1 MRPSEQIYSNYTAED
16 YKVWELLYTRQ
27 INFIKDKVAV
37 EFLELLETVG
47 FIPDRIPNFEEVN
60 NTLSKYTG
68 WQIIT
73 VPNLA
78 PADIF
83 FNHLSE
89 KRFTATCW
97 LRALDQIDY
106 LEEPDMFHDVFAH
119 TPLLLN
125 KEYTDFFQKIGQR
138 ALQVIH
144 EPEKVTMLQR
154 LYWFTIEFGLIK
166 SSEETKIY
174 GAGIISSKGEAEYSL
189 SNEPTKLDYD
199 VAKIMNHSFRTDI
212 IQDTYYVI
220 DSFEQLS
227 KSFDQIDYHLFS

>member
-1 MRPSEQIYSNYTAED
+1 MRPAEQIYSNYTAED
-16 YKVWELLYTRQ
+16 FKVWELLYTRQ

-37 EFLELLETVG
+37 EFLESLKTVG
-47 FIPDRIPNFEEVN
+47 FCPDKIPNFEEVN

-89 KRFTATCW
+89 KQFTATCW
-97 LRALDQIDY
+97 LRTLDQVDY

-119 TPLLLN
+119 TPLLSN
-125 KEYTDFFQKIGQR
+125 KEYTDFFQKMGQR

-199 VAKIMNHSFRTDI
+199 VAKIMNHPFRTDI

>member
-83 FNHLSE
+83 FNHLSK

-119 TPLLLN
+119 TPLLSN

-144 EPEKVTMLQR
+144 EPEKVTMLQH

>member
-1 MRPSEQIYSNYTAED
+1 MRPAEQIYSNYTTD
-16 YKVWELLYTRQ
+16 DFKVWELLYTRQ
-27 INFIKDKVAV
+27 INFIEDKVAV
-37 EFLELLETVG
+37 EFLESLETVG
-47 FIPDRIPNFEEVN
+47 FTSDRIPNFKEVN

-78 PADIF
+78 PANVF

-119 TPLLLN
+119 TPLLSN
-125 KEYTDFFQKIGQR
+125 KEYTNFFQKIGQR

-154 LYWFTIEFGLIK
+154 LYWFTIEFGLIR

-189 SNEPTKLDYD
+189 SNESTKLDYD
-199 VAKIMNHSFRTDI
+199 VTKIMNHPYRTDI

-220 DSFEQLS
+220 DSFEQLT
-227 KSFDQIDYHLFS
+227 KSFDQIDNHLFN

>member
-27 INFIKDKVAV
+27 INFIKNKVATEFV
-37 EFLELLETVG
+37 ESLETVG
-47 FIPDRIPNFEEVN
+47 FTPDRIPNFEEVN

-97 LRALDQIDY
+97 LRTLDQVDY

-119 TPLLLN
+119 TPLLSN

-138 ALQVIH
+138 ALHVIH
-144 EPEKVTMLQR
+144 EPEKVTLLQR

-166 SSEETKIY
+166 SSEEIKIY

-199 VAKIMNHSFRTDI
+199 VAKIMNHLFRTDI

>member
-1 MRPSEQIYSNYTAED
+1 MKPSKQIYANYTLED
-16 YKVWELLYTRQ
+16 FEVWKLLFNRQ
-27 INFIKDKVAV
+27 IECLEDKVAT
-37 EFLELLETVG
+37 EFLESLEKVDFTS
-47 FIPDRIPNFEEVN
+47 DRIPNFEEVN

-83 FNHLSE
+83 FNHLSK

-97 LRALDQIDY
+97 LRAIDQIDY

-119 TPLLLN
+119 TPLLSN
-125 KEYTDFFQKIGQR
+125 KEYTDFFQKMGQR
-138 ALQVIH
+138 AIQVIC

-174 GAGIISSKGEAEYSL
+174 GAGIISSKSEAEYSL
-189 SNEPTKLDYD
+189 SNEPAKLDYD
-199 VAKIMNHSFRTDI
+199 VAKIMNHPFRTDV

-227 KSFDQIDYHLFS
+227 KSFDQIDTQLFS

>member
-1 MRPSEQIYSNYTAED
+1 MRLSEQIYSNYTAED

>member
-1 MRPSEQIYSNYTAED
+1 MRPLEQIYSNYTSED
-16 YKVWELLYTRQ
+16 FKVWELLYNRQ
-27 INFIKDKVAV
+27 TDFIENKVAV
-37 EFLELLETVG
+37 EFLESLETVG
-47 FIPDRIPNFEEVN
+47 FTSDRIPNFKEVN

-78 PADIF
+78 PANVF

-119 TPLLLN
+119 TPLLSN

-154 LYWFTIEFGLIK
+154 LYWFTIEFGLIR

-189 SNEPTKLDYD
+189 SNESTKLDYD
-199 VAKIMNHSFRTDI
+199 VTKIMNHPYRTDI

-220 DSFEQLS
+220 DSFEQLT
-227 KSFDQIDYHLFS
+227 KSFDQIDNHLFN

>member
-1 MRPSEQIYSNYTAED
+1 MRPAEQIYSNYTAED

-119 TPLLLN
+119 TPLLSN
-125 KEYTDFFQKIGQR
+125 KEYTDFFQKMGQR